1 LEDERSA
8 LLLRFTPENE
18 QVRRTGQRIQ
28 ELEIQLYRLAI
39 GYLRS
44 LDNKIAAA
52 DDALARSG
60 RELAEVPAR
69 ENQFGRLAR
78 DQGLLNETYMLLQ
91 KRLKEAEIQ
100 NATDPGD
107 VLVVDPGLV
116 PENPVSPRPAVNLVL
131 GTMLGLMLGVA
142 AALGRELMDTKVRS
156 RSDATNATG
165 GLPLLGT
172 IPRIRLSPGVAN
184 GNGRRRKVTTKP
196 SEALL
201 VTKREPRNPASE
213 AFRALRTNISFAQDG
228 GVPQVLVVTSA
239 SLGDGKSTSSANL
252 AIAFAQ
258 QGSRTLLIDADLRQG
273 LLHHTLG
280 GPQEPGLSHLLLG
293 RASLAEAVRQVKVGE
308 AGVDLHFLPCG
319 SFPSS
324 PAELLGSERM
334 HRLLEEMRSRYDA
347 VIFDAPPLNSVT
359 DAAVLGRM
367 ADATLVVVRTG
378 STDRDALQEAT
389 AQLSR
394 LRVPM
399 AGIILNDFD
408 IERSSNVGSRSRN
421 GL

>member
-1 LEDERSA
+1 MAASDSPYRQLATFPSFITNPAVQAILGRLTSLEDERSA

-39 GYLRS
+39 DYLRS

-172 IPRIRLSPGVAN
+172 IPRIRLSPRVAN
-184 GNGRRRKVTTKP
+184 GDGR
-196 SEALL
+196 SW
-201 VTKREPRNPASE
+201 
-213 AFRALRTNISFAQDG
+213 
-228 GVPQVLVVTSA
+228 SA
-239 SLGDGKSTSSANL
+239 
-252 AIAFAQ
+252 
-258 QGSRTLLIDADLRQG
+258 
-273 LLHHTLG
+273 
-280 GPQEPGLSHLLLG
+280 
-293 RASLAEAVRQVKVGE
+293 
-308 AGVDLHFLPCG
+308 
-319 SFPSS
+319 
-324 PAELLGSERM
+324 
-334 HRLLEEMRSRYDA
+334 
-347 VIFDAPPLNSVT
+347 
-359 DAAVLGRM
+359 AAR
-367 ADATLVVVRTG
+367 
-378 STDRDALQEAT
+378 
-389 AQLSR
+389 
-394 LRVPM
+394 
-399 AGIILNDFD
+399 
-408 IERSSNVGSRSRN
+408 
-421 GL
+421 